1 MRYNKLNYYHQC
13 YVIFIESTSVDS
25 LFFVKRI
32 LSVYNIKSKGIY
44 LLEGIVNGPSIY
56 FLGITTSITLGIA
69 YLFFVLLSKVF
80 PCYNKRN
87 LKLIYWLINFTTIIV
102 GVVLRGRVEVLPFAS
117 TLTRILI
124 VWFMM
129 QLFGLLML
137 PIYYG
142 MKKLYVQKLM
152 KPGSEVDRTR
162 RKLIQGAA
170 ISLPIMSIGLSSY
183 GTFFGAEKVEI
194 LEHELVVPNLDKE
207 IGGLKIA
214 QISDAHIG
222 LFFSVE
228 KLAGLLNIVQ
238 EKGADVVVITGDLI
252 DDVQAVDRLIQV
264 LDAYVPKFP
273 KDIYFSWGN
282 HEYFRDFARLEK
294 AFARSAVAVLRNS
307 NTLLIDSLKPV
318 YLLGVDYPWGDKA
331 TEQVAKS
338 KEMIDLAL
346 QGVPKNATKILL
358 SHHPVVIDY
367 AYEQKIDLTLTGH
380 THGGQIAFGRQS
392 ILPVR
397 YKYMRGMYRK
407 ADMYGY
413 VSTGAGSWFPFRLG
427 CPAEVSLF
435 TLKPAK
441 DEKE

>member
-1 MRYNKLNYYHQC
+1 M
-13 YVIFIESTSVDS
+13 
-25 LFFVKRI
+25 
-32 LSVYNIKSKGIY
+32 
-44 LLEGIVNGPSIY
+44 NGPSIY

-87 LKLIYWLINFTTIIV
+87 VKLIYWLINFTTIIV

-152 KPGSEVDRTR
+152 KPGSEVDRSR

-273 KDIYFSWGN
+273 KGIYFSWGN

-307 NTLLIDSLKPV
+307 NTLL
-318 YLLGVDYPWGDKA
+318 
-331 TEQVAKS
+331 
-338 KEMIDLAL
+338 IDLAL

-397 YKYMRGMYRK
+397 YKYMRGMYQK